1 MLKVKGRKM
10 NLEKI
15 PLKTVRQFYIQDVVL
30 ADFEDQ
36 FTPDTPQVVK
46 KVENLCFAK
55 VRRLKHIFLLFFFQL
70 KQPSIFS
77 SLPLTVFRS
86 QRWWKRLRENDSAAL
101 APQRSLS
108 SA

>member
-1 MLKVKGRKM
+1 MTGDTLEQTKPKTITNPKFKLTLLPYRACVCRHIGLLKVKGRKM

-55 VRRLKHIFLLFFFQL
+55 V
-70 KQPSIFS
+70 
-77 SLPLTVFRS
+77 
-86 QRWWKRLRENDSAAL
+86 
-101 APQRSLS
+101 
-108 SA
+108 